1 MDSLS
6 GKIPE
11 IKFSSNAEEI
21 PWDKAVVWTIMPR
34 VGPRVYEWLDSEH
47 IRYVSWTNGI
57 VSIMPETNS
66 IISDKCKCIVLPSG
80 FIWIGKEVKT
90 A

>member
-6 GKIPE
+6 KKIPE

-34 VGPRVYEWLDSEH
+34 VGPRVYEWLEAEH
-47 IRYVSWTNGI
+47 IRYVSWSSGLVSILPEQNSI
-57 VSIMPETNS
+57 VSAH
-66 IISDKCKCIVLPSG
+66 CQCIVLPSG
-80 FIWIGKEVKT
+80 FIWIGKDVKT